1 MKFNLAKPY
10 KFQIFYHTFYISTF
24 SHQKKQNLPIFLIK
38 SYEILV
44 VKFIQKFTD

>member
-38 SYEILV
+38 GYENFSSQIYT
-44 VKFIQKFTD
+44 KIY